1 VADVLKDG
9 TCNLKFR
16 RSLIQPELE
25 DWDCLLDIL
34 ESVHL
39 CEGRDEMIW
48 LLESKRRYST
58 KSLYRMM
65 TFGGVKDSTMMEVWK
80 CKVPLKIQ
88 IFLWM
93 AFHDR
98 IQSAVQLRK
107 RKWAGAKEC
116 KMCGAVE
123 NTNHILF
130 TCPVAAFLWVFLN
143 ETLILGAIP
152 SSTAELELILL
163 RRNHR
168 FQSVLFIFAGA
179 LWAIWKT
186 RNALV
191 FEDKTSAII
200 HKTVAL
206 LTHWTHLLDEKK
218 KTQVETALTEING
231 ACASSV

>member
-1 VADVLKDG
+1 
-9 TCNLKFR
+9 
-16 RSLIQPELE
+16 
-25 DWDCLLDIL
+25 
-34 ESVHL
+34 
-39 CEGRDEMIW
+39 
-48 LLESKRRYST
+48 
-58 KSLYRMM
+58 M

-143 ETLILGAIP
+143 ETLILGATP

-218 KTQVETALTEING
+218 KTRVETALTEING

>member
-1 VADVLKDG
+1 
-9 TCNLKFR
+9 
-16 RSLIQPELE
+16 
-25 DWDCLLDIL
+25 
-34 ESVHL
+34 
-39 CEGRDEMIW
+39 
-48 LLESKRRYST
+48 
-58 KSLYRMM
+58 
-65 TFGGVKDSTMMEVWK
+65 MMEVWK

-143 ETLILGAIP
+143 ETLILGATP

-163 RRNHR
+163 KRNHM
-168 FQSVLFIFAGA
+168 FQSVLLFIFAGA

-191 FEDKTSAII
+191 LEDKVIASPSAII
-200 HKTVAL
+200 HKTVVL
-206 LTHWTHLLDEKK
+206 LTH
-218 KTQVETALTEING
+218 
-231 ACASSV
+231 